1 MDEATHRAY
10 REPVATLLPLGR
22 IGTPEEPAAHAA
34 LPRRNTF
41 TTGITPDVEGG
52 QR

>member
-22 IGTPEEPAAHAA
+22 IGTPEEAAHPA

-41 TTGITPDVEGG
+41 TTGITPDVDGG